1 MLVVNPET
9 ELEEIIQNVRTIL
22 STPKGTVP
30 LMRDFG
36 VSWQIVDTL
45 TPELEMKIKE
55 EIYLQVEKWEKRAKV
70 KSISLKEEDGK
81 VLVELILRTFQGET
95 PIREVID
102 VSSG

>member
-45 TPELEMKIKE
+45 SPELEMKMKE
-55 EIYLQVEKWEKRAKV
+55 EIYFQIERWEKRAKV
-70 KSISLKEEDGK
+70 RKIKIETSNE
-81 VLVELILRTFQGET
+81 GEVKAT
-95 PIREVID
+95 VTIETKLGVVN
-102 VSSG
+102 VSNT

>member
-70 KSISLKEEDGK
+70 KKVKIEANKEGK
-81 VLVELILRTFQGET
+81 VKATVTIET
-95 PIREVID
+95 KFGVVD
-102 VSSG
+102 VSNT

>member
-45 TPELEMKIKE
+45 SPELEMKMKE
-55 EIYLQVEKWEKRAKV
+55 EIYFQIERWEKRAKV
-70 KSISLKEEDGK
+70 RKIKIETSNE
-81 VLVELILRTFQGET
+81 GEVKAT
-95 PIREVID
+95 VTIETKFGVVN
-102 VSSG
+102 VSNT